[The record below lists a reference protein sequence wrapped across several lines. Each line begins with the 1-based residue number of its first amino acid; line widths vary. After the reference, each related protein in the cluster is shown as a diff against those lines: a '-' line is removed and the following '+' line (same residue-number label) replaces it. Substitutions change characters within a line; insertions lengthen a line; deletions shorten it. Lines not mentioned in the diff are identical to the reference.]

1 MRMTLTHTSAERK
14 RDGLCLGWVQG
25 QLDFSWQFYA
35 PKQWTCGC
43 LHSDALMLTLPERGF
58 KSTLWWCVTCYIY
71 VWTRAVPFDHGS
83 VGPLTELQR
92 PGGLLQAG
100 RLPCVDIW
108 KTKHSQWNMSPTCVG
123 KAGGFLK
130 GAREREKYGV
140 VKTKEPVQETPHTLL
155 EQGDEF
161 QSCSLPEF
169 LLPLRCS
176 GRSSW

>member
-43 LHSDALMLTLPERGF
+43 LHSDARTLTLSERGF
-58 KSTLWWCVTCYIY
+58 KSVLWWRVTSYIY

-83 VGPLTELQR
+83 VGPSLNCRGQEDSSE
-92 PGGLLQAG
+92 QAG
-100 RLPCVDIW
+100 SRVLTFEKPNIA
-108 KTKHSQWNMSPTCVG
+108 SRWNMSPTCGG

-140 VKTKEPVQETPHTLL
+140 VKKKNRWRKYPTPV
-155 EQGDEF
+155 
-161 QSCSLPEF
+161 
-169 LLPLRCS
+169 
-176 GRSSW
+176 